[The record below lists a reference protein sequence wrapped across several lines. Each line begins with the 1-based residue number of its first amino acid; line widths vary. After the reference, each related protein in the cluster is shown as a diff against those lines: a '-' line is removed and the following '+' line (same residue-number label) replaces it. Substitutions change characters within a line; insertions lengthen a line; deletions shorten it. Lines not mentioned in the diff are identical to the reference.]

1 MQLHQIH
8 RLFLE
13 KLQPK
18 FSVDEARFYLKS
30 ILQSLFEIP
39 PTDLALDP
47 TRLIPEEQYQK
58 LDRVAA
64 QLLADVPLQQIL
76 GYCDFLDFTVKL
88 SPDVLI
94 PRPETE
100 ELVEWLLDSYQT
112 FPTNVLDIGTGSGC
126 IAIALAKKWGQEAHI
141 TALDKSPKALAIAQ
155 KNAHLNGVQID
166 FVEQDMTQ
174 VWTFGNT
181 WDLIVSNPPY
191 VLLSEKEQMHA
202 RVLEHEP
209 HMALFSPSQSTIYFY
224 EAIHNQALKFLSPQ
238 GWLYFEINPLCVS
251 QLQALFSD
259 QQWMHFEV
267 RNDTFGKARF
277 LRVQKQ

>member
-18 FSVDEARFYLKS
+18 FSVEEARFYLKA
-30 ILQSLFEIP
+30 ILESLFEIP
-39 PTDLALDP
+39 PTELALAP
-47 TRLIPEEQYQK
+47 NRSISAEQSELLNQ
-58 LDRVAA
+58 VAA

-76 GYCDFLDFTVKL
+76 GQTDFLDITLEL

-100 ELVEWLLDSYQT
+100 ELVEWLLTTYQT
-112 FPTNVLDIGTGSGC
+112 LPTNVLDIGTGSGC
-126 IAIALAKKWGQEAHI
+126 IAIALAKHWGEKSHI
-141 TALDKSPKALAIAQ
+141 TALDKSSKVLAVAQ
-155 KNAHLNGVQID
+155 KNAIKNGVQVD
-166 FVEQDMTQ
+166 FIEKDMTQ
-174 VWTFGNT
+174 LWTFENR

-209 HMALFSPSQSTIYFY
+209 HMALFSPQQSPIYFY
-224 EAIHNQALKFLSPQ
+224 EVIHNQALTFLKPQ
-238 GWLYFEINPLCVS
+238 GWLYFEINPLCIS
-251 QLQALFSD
+251 QLQTLFSD
-259 QQWMHFEV
+259 QEWMHFEV

-277 LRVQKQ
+277 LRVQKR